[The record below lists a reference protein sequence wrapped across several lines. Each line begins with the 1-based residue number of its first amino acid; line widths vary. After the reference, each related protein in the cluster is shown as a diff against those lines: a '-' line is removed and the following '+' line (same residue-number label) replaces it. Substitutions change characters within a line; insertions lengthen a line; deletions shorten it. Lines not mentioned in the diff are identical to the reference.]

1 MKSSIFQKIYQ
12 DVYQLISDDKSGH
25 GMDHIDRVLGLA
37 QSFAELEN
45 ADLEIVSLA
54 ALLHDVDDYKLFR
67 QESADKL
74 INARTI
80 LEKYN
85 INSDTK
91 SKIIEIIRTIGYN
104 KYLEGIRPDTLEGKI
119 VSDADMCDAIGS
131 MGILRTHTYTLSKGN
146 EFFDKTLSPEELVD
160 VEAYKLDKKSHSVQH
175 FFDKLLK
182 IPSILMTE
190 AGQNE
195 GTKRQLIMIDFLR
208 ELFREENATEW
219 LRYLDDFESYK

>member
-1 MKSSIFQKIYQ
+1 MFLK
-12 DVYQLISDDKSGH
+12 
-25 GMDHIDRVLGLA
+25 
-37 QSFAELEN
+37 
-45 ADLEIVSLA
+45 
-54 ALLHDVDDYKLFR
+54 
-67 QESADKL
+67 
-74 INARTI
+74 
-80 LEKYN
+80 
-85 INSDTK
+85 
-91 SKIIEIIRTIGYN
+91 
-104 KYLEGIRPDTLEGKI
+104 IRPDTLEGKI